1 MVTRKSTLVLFVI
14 LVISLWVLGSATQ
27 AGAQTASGSKVIGDA
42 SSIDTKYAAP
52 FNVNLEKWY
61 AAHPV
66 EPGKMFMEPIF
77 QTPRITVMAAVN
89 RGQVDLH
96 YHRFIDDFGY
106 VIKGQC
112 EKYVNGK
119 WVLVKPGTLNYN
131 PRGII
136 HATRVVGD
144 EPLWEL
150 VFFTPGPPPNDRVFL
165 NSEITTAKPGA
176 VVGDWSLL
184 DTQHKQAYNFN
195 LDEWYATHPIPAGQT
210 FRIDGAIGTLR
221 NLVNFA
227 QSPSLP
233 VHYHGSA
240 DEAYYIYKGV
250 AEVYINGEWVKL
262 YAGETH
268 FCPRGFIH
276 GIRPAPDF
284 KIIAVFAPPPAGGSD
299 RIFVDLK

>member
-1 MVTRKSTLVLFVI
+1 MLDKILENGIQNHIQNERRTNMKRILI
-14 LVISLWVLGSATQ
+14 LVIAGLFVLS
-27 AGAQTASGSKVIGDA
+27 SGVLLAALDSKLIGDA
-42 SSIDTKYAAP
+42 RSIDTKYAGP

-66 EPGKMFMEPIF
+66 EKGKMFMEPIF

-150 VFFTPGPPPNDRVFL
+150 VFFTPDAAHLRTRVARNQAGAPSMKGGGFPV
-165 NSEITTAKPGA
+165 SSYPISCGAFREETATNPGLSAALVRPGKPA
-176 VVGDWSLL
+176 
-184 DTQHKQAYNFN
+184 H
-195 LDEWYATHPIPAGQT
+195 
-210 FRIDGAIGTLR
+210 LR
-221 NLVNFA
+221 RPGRLGRQV
-227 QSPSLP
+227 
-233 VHYHGSA
+233 
-240 DEAYYIYKGV
+240 
-250 AEVYINGEWVKL
+250 
-262 YAGETH
+262 
-268 FCPRGFIH
+268 PR
-276 GIRPAPDF
+276 
-284 KIIAVFAPPPAGGSD
+284 
-299 RIFVDLK
+299 